1 MPYKIT
7 SSLDWA
13 AIETD
18 LLNRTRGLMFHKD
31 VAAMIRNIKPSIT
44 ELSKE
49 EVLLKRGRNQR
60 AEALVEKINNDIEMV
75 EEYILVA
82 ALIGKA

>member
-1 MPYKIT
+1 M
-7 SSLDWA
+7 
-13 AIETD
+13 
-18 LLNRTRGLMFHKD
+18 
-31 VAAMIRNIKPSIT
+31 VRNISPSVT

-60 AEALVEKINNDIEMV
+60 AETLLEKINNDIEMV
-75 EEYILVA
+75 EEFILVA

>member
-1 MPYKIT
+1 MSYKIQT
-7 SSLDWA
+7 SLDWA
-13 AIETD
+13 KIETA
-18 LLNRTRGLMFHKD
+18 LLRQTRDLMFRRD
-31 VAAMIRNIKPSIT
+31 VESLIRNIQPSIT

-60 AEALVEKINNDIEMV
+60 AEMLVAKINNDIETV
-75 EEYILVA
+75 EEFILIA

>member
-1 MPYKIT
+1 MSLRIK

-13 AIETD
+13 VVETT
-18 LLNRTRGLMFHKD
+18 LLNQTRNLMFHKD
-31 VAAMIRNIKPSIT
+31 VARMVRNISPSVT

-60 AEALVEKINNDIEMV
+60 AETLLEKINNDIEMV
-75 EEYILVA
+75 EEFILVA

>member
-1 MPYKIT
+1 MSFKIT

-13 AIETD
+13 EVETS
-18 LLNRTRGLMFHKD
+18 LLNQTRGLMYRKD
-31 VAAMIRNIKPSIT
+31 VVAMIRNIKPTVT

-49 EVLLKRGRNQR
+49 EVNLKRGRNQR
-60 AEALVEKINNDIEMV
+60 AEALLEKINNDIEVV
-75 EEYILVA
+75 EEFILVA

>member
-1 MPYKIT
+1 MSYKIN
-7 SSLDWA
+7 SSLDWSD
-13 AIETD
+13 IESA
-18 LLNRTRGLMFHKD
+18 LLKQTRGLMYHRNVEK
-31 VAAMIRNIKPSIT
+31 MIRNIKPSVT

-49 EVLLKRGRNQR
+49 EVHLKRGRNQR

-75 EEYILVA
+75 EEYILIA

>member
-1 MPYKIT
+1 MSYKIT
-7 SSLDWA
+7 SSLDWS

-18 LLNRTRGLMFHKD
+18 LLSRTRGLMFHKD
-31 VAAMIRNIKPSIT
+31 VATMIRNIKPSVT
-44 ELSKE
+44 QLSKE
-49 EVLLKRGRNQR
+49 EVLLKRGRNRR
-60 AEALVEKINNDIEMV
+60 AEELVEKINNDIELI

>member
-1 MPYKIT
+1 MSHKIA

-13 AIETD
+13 AIETE
-18 LLNRTRGLMFHKD
+18 LLNKTRGLMFRRD
-31 VAAMIRNIKPSIT
+31 VAALIRNIQPSVT

-49 EVLLKRGRNQR
+49 EVHLKRGRNQR
-60 AEALVEKINNDIEMV
+60 AEALLEKINNDIEMV
-75 EEYILVA
+75 EEYILIA

>member
-1 MPYKIT
+1 MSHKIN

-13 AIETD
+13 EVETA
-18 LLNRTRGLMFHKD
+18 LLNQTRDLMFRNNVVK
-31 VAAMIRNIKPSIT
+31 MIRNIKPSIT

-75 EEYILVA
+75 EEFILVA